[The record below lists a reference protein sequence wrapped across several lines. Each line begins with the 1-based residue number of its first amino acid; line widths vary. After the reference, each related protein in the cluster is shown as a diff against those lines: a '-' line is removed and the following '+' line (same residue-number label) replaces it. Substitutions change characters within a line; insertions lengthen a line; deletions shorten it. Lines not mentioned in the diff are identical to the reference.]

1 MNVCS
6 QLGAK
11 GIRVNAILPGPILP
25 GPPPPLLP
33 PLSVNHPS
41 PPGMLPEEMIPKV
54 APLSP
59 FNRIGTAD
67 EVAGVCVALVSEDC
81 AWVCG
86 QCIGVDGAGFLG

>member
-1 MNVCS
+1 MNVLSVGSEGHTS
-6 QLGAK
+6 QCHSSRPHQ
-11 GIRVNAILPGPILP
+11 IRFASS
-25 GPPPPLLP
+25 PPP
-33 PLSVNHPS
+33 SSITRPS
-41 PPGMLPEEMIPKV
+41 TLGMLPEEMIPMV

-86 QCIGVDGAGFLG
+86 QCIGVDGAGFL